1 MAVVVTFLAGA
12 AAPQASEGATRVTL
26 PAHSKVRRATNTSA
40 DAPDAVAA
48 VAALADSRR
57 NAARRAGVDSRSKSV
72 VAADVIAVELCPGSS
87 TTRDGPTAPLA
98 APAAPSHPSPTPLAR
113 GNPRATAPARAGP
126 RPTAPRRPQDRTMLA
141 MLPRPTFFRLAMT
154 GGFAYGAYYCV
165 DIAVKALNHDNIVWH
180 GSDNGAPPPT
190 VQVFMKEEVDQA
202 PALKRIWRTSTP
214 GGFGRHNTKVSEE
227 GQQPTV

>member
-98 APAAPSHPSPTPLAR
+98 APAAPSHPSPTPCGAR
-113 GNPRATAPARAGP
+113 
-126 RPTAPRRPQDRTMLA
+126 
-141 MLPRPTFFRLAMT
+141 
-154 GGFAYGAYYCV
+154 
-165 DIAVKALNHDNIVWH
+165 
-180 GSDNGAPPPT
+180 
-190 VQVFMKEEVDQA
+190 
-202 PALKRIWRTSTP
+202 
-214 GGFGRHNTKVSEE
+214 
-227 GQQPTV
+227 